1 METSLYLAMTAAEL
15 AGNAP
20 KGGNV
25 AYMACHFSPY
35 STGLSNVPSVLP
47 KGSMLIL
54 NDRIPICGHDPHR
67 IADQLKIILENLECD
82 SILLDFQRPRNEETA
97 QLCELLYE
105 QLPYPLGISHHYA
118 GNLDCCVFLP
128 PPPPDIPLSEHLK
141 PWKGRK
147 IWLEAA
153 LEAVQLTVRVDG
165 CHRSPLLY
173 EQPTGETFIEESL
186 HCRYRCEVASDE
198 IRFSLYRTADQLDA
212 LLEEAAA
219 LGIEKAIGLY
229 QQFCKKVTGG

>member
-1 METSLYLAMTAAEL
+1 MVTSRYLAVTAAEL
-15 AGNAP
+15 PGVIQENE
-20 KGGNV
+20 KL

-35 STGLSNVPSVLP
+35 ATGLSNMPSVLP

-67 IADQLKIILENLECD
+67 IADQLENALENWDCD
-82 SILLDFQRPRNEETA
+82 SILLDFQRPGSAETA
-97 QLCELLYE
+97 ALCKLLCER
-105 QLPYPLGISHHYA
+105 LPCPLGISHHYA
-118 GNLDCCVFLP
+118 RDLDCCVFLP
-128 PPPPDIPLSEHLK
+128 PPPPDIPLREHLT

-212 LLEEAAA
+212 LLEEATS
-219 LGIEKAIGLY
+219 LGIEKTIGLY
-229 QQFCKKVTGG
+229 QQFCKEVTGG